1 MDSGN
6 AANASISSAQDRSE
20 IFGRP
25 HTIYTINLSREILTT
40 FERPWKT
47 RDSRATMRGK
57 LRELEA
63 IMDYGDRQILEDLL
77 KSGPAISRQ
86 AIEDGPVR
94 EGQQD
99 ELEKECDICAEV
111 KPVSEFHEGK
121 ITPRCKHYSSIICKD
136 CLGRDI
142 DYQLATKVWHTLSC
156 TFCRSTMPTDL
167 VQQYIDSDR
176 FEKYV
181 LQLPDTVAHYRPS
194 LLQRDV
200 STEAD

>member
-6 AANASISSAQDRSE
+6 AANASISSAQDR
-20 IFGRP
+20 IFGRH

-47 RDSRATMRGK
+47 RDSRATMQGK

-63 IMDYGDRQILEDLL
+63 IMDFSDRQILEDLL
-77 KSGPAISRQ
+77 KSGTAISRQ

-94 EGQQD
+94 TGQQD

-111 KPVSEFHEGK
+111 KPVSEFHQGK
-121 ITPRCKHYSSIICKD
+121 ITPRCKHYSDICKD

-142 DYQLATKVWHTLSC
+142 DVQLATKVWHTLSC
-156 TFCRSTMPTDL
+156 AFCRSTMPTDL
-167 VQQYIDSDR
+167 VQQYIQPDQ

-181 LQLPDTVAHYRPS
+181 PQFPDTVAHYRPASRS
-194 LLQRDV
+194 LLQRGI
-200 STEAD
+200 ST